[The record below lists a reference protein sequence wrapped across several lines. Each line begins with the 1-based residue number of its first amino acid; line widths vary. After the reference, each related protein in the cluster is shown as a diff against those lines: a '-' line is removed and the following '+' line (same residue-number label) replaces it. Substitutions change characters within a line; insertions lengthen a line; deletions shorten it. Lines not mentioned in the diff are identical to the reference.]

1 MYVAPGLLVKDKV
14 ALGLD
19 EARHHLHEL
28 YISERCAVCQRDG
41 LRGAEHVGG
50 SEASLEQATRAARS
64 DDSGLSCHRHEMLVC
79 AVVEYGADNLS
90 GRVLNKVY
98 ELVAGEQANAE
109 RLDLGRTRVLKGLAG
124 EAAPIACLM
133 VKAGDKLLLLGAL
146 GALRALELN
155 T

>member
-64 DDSGLSCHRHEMLVC
+64 DDSGLGCHRHEMPVC

-90 GRVLNKVY
+90 GCVLNKVDK
-98 ELVAGEQANAE
+98 LVAGE
-109 RLDLGRTRVLKGLAG
+109 
-124 EAAPIACLM
+124 
-133 VKAGDKLLLLGAL
+133 
-146 GALRALELN
+146 
-155 T
+155 